1 MGWPMYKLAI
11 LLLILS
17 FPAVAHAQDQTP
29 AMLVVVHESKMGK
42 AFKLIEL
49 RYTLDGGKLYYK
61 TTQDEKLELIQR
73 EEVFRGVIEPGRHN
87 LHVHIVYQGQG
98 YGVFSYLKGYKF
110 TVKSK
115 HKFWANPGQTIT
127 ATVTGFERSVNV
139 LAERPAVRWWVKK
152 DPPDKKRTPDLGP
165 NTVYYTPKRELPRFM
180 AEMGFDFDYLFWADG
195 GRFTWGWSGA
205 FGVRLFDKL
214 YLKAKVTLPM
224 FFLFL
229 SAGNH
234 SSFGGELEYVI
245 TTPHGSDTG
254 YAMSVKAGGAF
265 NWHVNHHIQLFG
277 PEVPEPSQCAN
288 GLKTWAAVR
297 IGVGSRKFFSFL
309 DVGLDVKHM
318 EVKNRYATIHGQ
330 WFVGPY
336 FGINAGG
343 RF

>member
-1 MGWPMYKLAI
+1 MYILSIA
-11 LLLILS
+11 LLLACS
-17 FPAVAHAQDQTP
+17 TASAQDQTL
-29 AMLVVVHESKMGK
+29 ATLVVVHESKMGK

-49 RYTLDGGKLYYK
+49 RYTLDRDTLYHK
-61 TTQDEKLELIQR
+61 HSQDEKLELIQR
-73 EEVFRGVIEPGRHN
+73 KEIARGTTVPGHHTLR
-87 LHVHIVYQGQG
+87 VHILYQGQG

-110 TVKSK
+110 KVESK
-115 HKFWANPGQTIT
+115 KNFWAEAGQTVTI
-127 ATVTGFERSVNV
+127 TVTGFERDVNV
-139 LAERPAVRWWVKK
+139 LAERPAVFWSVKK
-152 DPPDKKRTPDLGP
+152 DPPDKTPPKGP
-165 NTVYYTPKRELPRFM
+165 NTYLVTPKRKLPRFM

-205 FGVRLFDKL
+205 FGLRLFDKL
-214 YLKAKVTLPM
+214 YLKAKITLPM

-245 TTPHGSDTG
+245 TTPNSSDMG

-297 IGVGSRKFFSFL
+297 IGFGSHRFSFFL
-309 DVGLDVKHM
+309 DLGLDVKRM
-318 EVKNRYATIHGQ
+318 EVKNRYSTINGQ

-336 FGINAGG
+336 FGINSVG

>member
-1 MGWPMYKLAI
+1 MRRLII
-11 LLLILS
+11 LLLVLS
-17 FPAVAHAQDQTP
+17 APAHAQDQTHS
-29 AMLVVVHESKMGK
+29 MLVVVHESKMGK

-49 RYTLDGGKLYYK
+49 RYTLDQEKLYYK

-87 LHVHIVYQGQG
+87 LHVNIVYQGQG
-98 YGVFSYLKGYKF
+98 HGVFSYLKGYKF
-110 TVKSK
+110 SVKSK
-115 HKFWANPGQTIT
+115 HKFWVNPGQTISI
-127 ATVTGFERSVNV
+127 TVTGIERDVNV
-139 LAERPAVRWWVKK
+139 LAERPAVRWSVKK
-152 DPPDKKRTPDLGP
+152 DPPDKKTHKEESY
-165 NTVYYTPKRELPRFM
+165 TVMPKRKLPRFM

-245 TTPHGSDTG
+245 TTPDSSDMG

-309 DVGLDVKHM
+309 DLGLDVKRM
-318 EVKNRYATIHGQ
+318 EVKNRYSTIHGQ

-336 FGINAGG
+336 FGISAGG

>member
-1 MGWPMYKLAI
+1 MHLQMSIIRIATLF
-11 LLLILS
+11 LLLNPIIAS
-17 FPAVAHAQDQTP
+17 AQDQTQ

-49 RYTLDGGKLYYK
+49 GYTLDRDSLYHK
-61 TTQDEKLELIQR
+61 FEQDEKLELIQR
-73 EEVFRGVIEPGRHN
+73 EEIAKGTIMPGFHTLR
-87 LHVHIVYQGQG
+87 VRMVYQGQG
-98 YGVFSYLKGYKF
+98 HGVFSYLKGYKF
-110 TVKSK
+110 EVKSK
-115 HKFWANPGQTIT
+115 KRFFSAAGQTVTI
-127 ATVTGFERSVNV
+127 TVTGFERDMNV
-139 LAERPAVRWWVKK
+139 LAERPAVRWSVKK
-152 DPPDKKRTPDLGP
+152 DPPDKKTHKEEA
-165 NTVYYTPKRELPRFM
+165 YTIMPKRELPRFM
-180 AEMGFDFDYLFWADG
+180 AEMGFDFDYLFWTDG

-214 YLKAKVTLPM
+214 FLKAKITLPL
-224 FFLFL
+224 FFLFA
-229 SAGNH
+229 SVGNH

-245 TTPHGSDTG
+245 TTPHSSDMG

-265 NWHVNHHIQLFG
+265 NWHVNRHTQLFG

-297 IGVGSRKFFSFL
+297 VGVGSRKFFSFL
-309 DVGLDVKHM
+309 DLGLDVKRM
-318 EVKNRYATIHGQ
+318 DVKNRYSTIHGQ

>member
-1 MGWPMYKLAI
+1 MHRI
-11 LLLILS
+11 VIFLLILLA
-17 FPAVAHAQDQTP
+17 PVIAHAQDQTQ

-49 RYTLDGGKLYYK
+49 RYTLDGDPIYDQTG
-61 TTQDEKLELIQR
+61 QDAKLELIQR
-73 EEVFRGVIEPGRHN
+73 EEVFRAVIEPG
-87 LHVHIVYQGQG
+87 VHRLRVQMLYQGQG
-98 YGVFSYLKGYKF
+98 QGVFSYLEGYKF
-110 TVKSK
+110 NVTSRK
-115 HKFWANPGQTIT
+115 KFWVVSGQTVTI
-127 ATVTGFERSVNV
+127 TVTGFERDVNV
-139 LAERPAVRWWVKK
+139 LAERPGVRWTVKK
-152 DPPDKKRTPDLGP
+152 DPPDKRSPP
-165 NTVYYTPKRELPRFM
+165 NSPPVDHYEFRPPRELPRFM

-195 GRFTWGWSGA
+195 SRFTWGWSGA

-214 YLKAKVTLPM
+214 YLKAKFTLPL

-245 TTPHGSDTG
+245 TTPDSSDLG
-254 YAMSVKAGGAF
+254 YAMSVRAGGSF

-288 GLKTWAAVR
+288 GLKTWAALR
-297 IGVGSRKFFSFL
+297 IGIGSHKFFSFY
-309 DVGLDVKHM
+309 DIGLTVKRM
-318 EVKNRYATIHGQ
+318 EVKNRYSTIQGQ